1 MNALASGYIIYIGF
15 STEFAFH
22 NDVGDLFIYVFFVSD
37 IVGDKLS
44 GNNIINKIS
53 ALFNKLR
60 T

>member
-1 MNALASGYIIYIGF
+1 MLWVIIIL
-15 STEFAFH
+15 FAFD
-22 NDVGDLFIYVFFVSD
+22 NDEDDLFIYVFFVSD

>member
-1 MNALASGYIIYIGF
+1 MYIWISIN
-15 STEFAFH
+15 FAFD
-22 NDVGDLFIYVFFVSD
+22 NDEGDLFIYVFFVSD

-44 GNNIINKIS
+44 GSNIINKIS

>member
-1 MNALASGYIIYIGF
+1 MLWLHNIIYIWI
-15 STEFAFH
+15 SIEFAFD
-22 NDVGDLFIYVFFVSD
+22 NDVGDLFISVFFVSD
-37 IVGDKLS
+37 IVGDILS